1 MKNKNKKCM
10 KIAEKD
16 FTNKLKIVTEIFWK
30 KRKTYKENIGK
41 LDIRT
46 CQWKINKN

>member
-30 KRKTYKENIGK
+30 KAKDIQREYWKNRYKNLPVEDK
-41 LDIRT
+41 
-46 CQWKINKN
+46 